1 MIVSLDKTT
10 QLTALAW
17 MLIGLVIYFSYSRS
31 RSKHKEPGEILPKAT
46 DFK

>member
-17 MLIGLVIYFSYSRS
+17 MAIGLVIYFGYSRS
-31 RSKHKEPGEILPKAT
+31 RSKHKNDGA
-46 DFK
+46 